1 MPFGLTIGTE
11 RAVALQVRFNPFQ
24 LLFATQLMFF
34 SSNPS
39 KMSSQDEGIV
49 QMLASYCSAA
59 SPISFLKYPLLQTQL
74 WPNI

>member
-11 RAVALQVRFNPFQ
+11 RAAALQVRFNLFQ
-24 LLFATQLMFF
+24 LLASQLMFF

-59 SPISFLKYPLLQTQL
+59 SPISFLNYSLLQTQSWL
-74 WPNI
+74 NI